1 MFTARVG
8 ILIHRPLDEV
18 FAFVEDARNRPQWD
32 ESVESEELTSPPP
45 IGVGTTVRTRLR
57 SRGRAYEYTWEVVRH
72 EPPTRM
78 TIESTTGPFPTTL
91 AYRLEG
97 RDDETWVDFSVTGA
111 PTGVMRLLEPLI
123 ARGVQ
128 ANLDRGFARLKGLLE
143 AGAAAR

>member
-1 MFTARVG
+1 
-8 ILIHRPLDEV
+8 
-18 FAFVEDARNRPQWD
+18 
-32 ESVESEELTSPPP
+32 
-45 IGVGTTVRTRLR
+45 
-57 SRGRAYEYTWEVVRH
+57 
-72 EPPTRM
+72 M

-97 RDDETWVDFSVTGA
+97 RDDGTWVDFSVTGA